1 MFFADMKEI
10 VSVYKRSVDTNLK
23 DINSILKKLDIRN
36 PGVFLSCKKILNL
49 SADNVINK
57 WLSGRKYSRTVF
69 VKQAF
74 GKFYPKKYIEISM
87 SIDAIINILD
97 DLLDEKING
106 KEKTL
111 FILEFLRVYSLYNSR
126 NIKEKIQTA
135 IGHDFNKLI
144 SLAIAE
150 KIYQKMIAKEKNIKK
165 IIEYSMQ
172 IFNCRGTDIDIF
184 NEIALTDVKNNNAVR
199 KVKEMGRIFRAVNI
213 FKKDIK
219 DINYDKKNGVETIVI
234 LMSLRKDHN
243 FFEYTEK
250 LLNKFLEKA
259 KRIKFSAKSLNI
271 KYRTIIGNYYK
282 MIEKDKREIIKLLAN

>member
-1 MFFADMKEI
+1 MKEI
-10 VSVYKRSVDTNLK
+10 ISIYKKSVGKNLK
-23 DINSILKKLDIRN
+23 DINSILKKLDMKN
-36 PGVFLSCKKILNL
+36 PEVF
-49 SADNVINK
+49 SACEGALKASSANVAEK

-74 GKFYPKKYIEISM
+74 GKFYPKKYLGISIF
-87 SIDAIINILD
+87 IDAMINILD
-97 DLLDEKING
+97 DLIDEDVDD

-111 FILEFLRVYSLYNSR
+111 FILELLRVYSLCNSR

-150 KIYQKMIAKEKNIKK
+150 KIYQKMITKEKDIKK
-165 IIEYSMQ
+165 IIEYSIQ
-172 IFNCRGTDIDIF
+172 IFGCRGADIDIF
-184 NEIALTDVKNNNAVR
+184 NEIALTDIKDNNAAR

-219 DINYDKKNGVETIVI
+219 DINYDKKMGTETIVT

-243 FFEYTEK
+243 FLEYSEK
-250 LLNKFLEKA
+250 LLDKFLEKA

-271 KYRTIIGNYYK
+271 KYRTVIENYYK
-282 MIEKDKREIIKLLAN
+282 MIEKDKREIIKLLSD